1 MTQATM
7 VERSGPSIRAALLAH
22 APDDCAKFDADFR
35 MAVSEAGVTFD
46 LVPIE
51 AVLDRWWGTAA
62 IHAIPLSEDEKS
74 QVSRA
79 KDGDFTGLHARE
91 KDGNWTQL

>member
-7 VERSGPSIRAALLAH
+7 VERSGPSIRAALLEH
-22 APDDCAKFDADFR
+22 APDDCVSFDADFR
-35 MAVSEAGVTFD
+35 QAVSEAGVTFD
-46 LVPIE
+46 LAPVD
-51 AVLDRWWGTAA
+51 AVLDRWWGIAA
-62 IHAIPLSEDEKS
+62 IHANPLSEDEKS

-79 KDGDFTGLHARE
+79 KDGDFTGFHARQ